1 MRVKRV
7 LKTVG
12 VLKLNNPT
20 EELINCFVFISFPSG
35 KFFMASEKSLNLKKA
50 TVNEIKDKLKNN
62 KTFLI
67 LNYQGLSVP
76 EVAELRRKLREV
88 NTDFKVYK
96 NTLMNIALTD
106 EDIKLNDYMEGPN
119 AYLFSSDIIEPI
131 KVVSEFAKAHPALEV
146 RVGLIDNEIADKN
159 LIDTYATIPSMEG
172 LLTMLAGGMMEHVRN
187 LSIALN
193 LYGEGL
199 EK

>member
-1 MRVKRV
+1 
-7 LKTVG
+7 
-12 VLKLNNPT
+12 
-20 EELINCFVFISFPSG
+20 
-35 KFFMASEKSLNLKKA
+35 MASEKSLNLKKH
-50 TVNEIKDKLKNN
+50 TVNEIKDKLKNS

>member
-1 MRVKRV
+1 
-7 LKTVG
+7 
-12 VLKLNNPT
+12 
-20 EELINCFVFISFPSG
+20 
-35 KFFMASEKSLNLKKA
+35 MASEKSLNLKKQ

-106 EDIKLNDYMEGPN
+106 EKIELNDYMQGPN

-146 RVGLIDNEIADKN
+146 RVGYIDNEKADKD
-159 LIDTYATIPSMEG
+159 LINTYATIPSMEG

>member
-1 MRVKRV
+1 
-7 LKTVG
+7 
-12 VLKLNNPT
+12 
-20 EELINCFVFISFPSG
+20 
-35 KFFMASEKSLNLKKA
+35 MASEKSLNLKKA

>member
-1 MRVKRV
+1 
-7 LKTVG
+7 
-12 VLKLNNPT
+12 
-20 EELINCFVFISFPSG
+20 
-35 KFFMASEKSLNLKKA
+35 MASEKSLNLKKA

-172 LLTMLAGGMMEHVRN
+172 LLTMLAGGMIEHVRN

>member
-1 MRVKRV
+1 
-7 LKTVG
+7 
-12 VLKLNNPT
+12 
-20 EELINCFVFISFPSG
+20 
-35 KFFMASEKSLNLKKA
+35 MASEKSLNLKKQ
-50 TVNEIKDKLKNN
+50 TVKEIEDNLKNS

-67 LNYQGLSVP
+67 INYQGLTVP

-88 NTDFKVYK
+88 NTEFKVYK
-96 NTLMNIALTD
+96 NTLMNIALKN
-106 EDIKLNDYMEGPN
+106 ENIELNDYMQGTN

-131 KVVSEFAKAHPALEV
+131 KVVSEFAKSHPALEV
-146 RVGLIDNEIADKN
+146 RVGYIDNEKADTE
-159 LIDTYATIPSMEG
+159 LIKTYASIPSMEG

>member
-1 MRVKRV
+1 
-7 LKTVG
+7 
-12 VLKLNNPT
+12 
-20 EELINCFVFISFPSG
+20 
-35 KFFMASEKSLNLKKA
+35 MASEKSLNLKKQ

-106 EDIKLNDYMEGPN
+106 EKIELNDYMQGPN

-146 RVGLIDNEIADKN
+146 RVGLIDNEVADKD
-159 LIDTYATIPSMEG
+159 LINTYATIPSMEG

>member
-1 MRVKRV
+1 
-7 LKTVG
+7 
-12 VLKLNNPT
+12 
-20 EELINCFVFISFPSG
+20 
-35 KFFMASEKSLNLKKA
+35 MASEKSLNLKKA

-146 RVGLIDNEIADKN
+146 RVGYIDNEIADKN

>member
-1 MRVKRV
+1 
-7 LKTVG
+7 
-12 VLKLNNPT
+12 
-20 EELINCFVFISFPSG
+20 
-35 KFFMASEKSLNLKKA
+35 MASEKNLNLKKA
-50 TVNEIKDKLKNN
+50 TVSEIEKSLKDS

-67 LNYQGLSVP
+67 LDYQGLSVP
-76 EVAELRRKLREV
+76 EVAELRKKLREV

-96 NTLMNIALTD
+96 NTLMNIALTNSKI
-106 EDIKLNDYMEGPN
+106 ELNDYMQGPN
-119 AYLFSSDIIEPI
+119 AYLFSGDIIEPI
-131 KVVSEFAKAHPALEV
+131 KVVSEFSKAHPALEV
-146 RVGLIDNEIADKN
+146 RVGLIDNEIADKD
-159 LIDTYATIPSMEG
+159 LINTYASIPSMEG